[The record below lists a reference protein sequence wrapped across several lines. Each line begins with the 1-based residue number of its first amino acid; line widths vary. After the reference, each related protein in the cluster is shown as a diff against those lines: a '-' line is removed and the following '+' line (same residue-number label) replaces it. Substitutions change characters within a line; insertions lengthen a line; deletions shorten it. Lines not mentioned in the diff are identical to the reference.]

1 MAGKRTM
8 GTALKMI
15 KTGSE
20 ASDLVIAHIQSI
32 GDQSTET
39 DEIDV
44 TTLDSPNGAKEYMQ
58 GAKDPG
64 TVEITANNCGDG
76 QVEALQAVFDSGKVR
91 TWTETY
97 PTGATLTYD
106 AYISAFTFGEATVD
120 GLMTAS
126 FTLRLS
132 GEPVYTEAES
142 ES

>member
-1 MAGKRTM
+1 M

-76 QVEALQAVFDSGKVR
+76 QVEALQAVFDSGAVR

-142 ES
+142 

>member
-76 QVEALQAVFDSGKVR
+76 QVEALQSVFDSGAVR

-142 ES
+142 

>member
-8 GTALKMI
+8 GTSLTMTKA
-15 KTGSE
+15 GSE
-20 ASDLVIAHIQSI
+20 PSDLVIAHIQSI
-32 GDQSTET
+32 GEQSTET

-44 TTLDSPNGAKEYMQ
+44 TTLDSPNGAKEFIQ

-64 TVEITANNCGDG
+64 SIEVVANNCGDG
-76 QVEALQAVFDSGKVR
+76 QVEALQAVFDSGQVR
-91 TWTETY
+91 SWTETY
-97 PTGATLTYD
+97 PTGATLAYE
-106 AYISAFTFGEATVD
+106 AYISAFTFGEATTD

-142 ES
+142 

>member
-8 GTALKMI
+8 GTSLTMTKS
-15 KTGSE
+15 GSE
-20 ASDLVIAHIQSI
+20 PADLMIAHMQSI
-32 GDQSTET
+32 GEQTTST

-64 TVEITANNCGDG
+64 TIEVVANNCGDG
-76 QVEALQAVFDSGKVR
+76 QVEALQAVFDSGAVR
-91 TWTETY
+91 SWTETY
-97 PTGATLTYD
+97 PTGATLTYN
-106 AYISAFTFGEATVD
+106 AYISELTFGEATVD

-142 ES
+142 

>member
-8 GTALKMI
+8 GTSLKMV

-32 GDQSTET
+32 GEQSTST

-91 TWTETY
+91 TWVETY

-106 AYISAFTFGEATVD
+106 AYISDFTFGEATVD

-126 FTLRLS
+126 FSLRLS
-132 GEPVYTEAES
+132 GEPTYEEAES
-142 ES
+142 